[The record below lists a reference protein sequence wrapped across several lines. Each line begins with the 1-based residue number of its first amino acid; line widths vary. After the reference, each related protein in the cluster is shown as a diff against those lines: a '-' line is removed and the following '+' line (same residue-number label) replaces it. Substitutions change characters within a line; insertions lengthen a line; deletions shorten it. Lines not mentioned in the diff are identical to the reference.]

1 MKVVFSD
8 LPTSVSWLPES
19 TEYWT
24 LDPRAS
30 VNREHFGKTYREQLS
45 FMPFIRNEQTLPH
58 LHG

>member
-1 MKVVFSD
+1 MKALSGA
-8 LPTSVSWLPES
+8 WLPES

-30 VNREHFGKTYREQLS
+30 LNQEHFGKTYREQLS
-45 FMPFIRNEQTLPH
+45 FLPFIRNEQTLPH